1 MKFLNFYNENIV
13 KYDLINKFN
22 FTNINNIPKF
32 QKITLSFNFN
42 KYDFKLLVSALIA
55 LEIISLQKCNL
66 LKSKTSNIS
75 LKIRKGNPIGCK
87 VTLRKINMQLFF
99 FKLLNNISL
108 LKKNK
113 LTMFKN
119 LNINN
124 ITLKLNNTLMFT
136 ELEKNY
142 QFFKKLPG
150 LNLTISVNSSTNNFI
165 LFLLKSYKLH

>member
-124 ITLKLNNTLMFT
+124 ITLKFNNTLMFT